1 MAAGASENGGG
12 LLTPAKL
19 AEVLTAAGGAVS
31 EEKIRGDCERGA
43 PHTADGM
50 IPLLAYIAWVHREV
64 IKRGH

>member
-1 MAAGASENGGG
+1 MASAASENGGG

-19 AEVLTAAGGAVS
+19 AEVLTAAGGAVT
-31 EEKIRGDCERGA
+31 EDQIRGDCERGV

-64 IKRGH
+64 VKRGH